1 MFQYKILEVFE
12 KKHRVKMILMF
23 LFMFLVSFIELLS
36 IGSILPIFTVIF
48 NNDYLVEVN
57 SFFDK
62 FSFLDISFENHD
74 SLIFFSLIIFFLVF
88 TIKNIILV
96 IFHWVQQSFSK
107 TLIDHLSTTLF
118 KVFIN
123 QPYEFYFNAKS
134 SNLVRDINSEPA
146 GLIKNLFIP
155 LCIIIME
162 SIILIG
168 LIFFLIFFYG
178 NKAGLALFVTLG
190 IILIVLYFTR
200 NIIKKWGGIR
210 FEAETQRIKSIT
222 QSFDNIKDIII
233 KKKNNFFF
241 LKFQKFLKLVTKASM
256 IGGFYRTLPKL
267 LIEQLII
274 ILFIIYFLYYY
285 NFQTLDENFF
295 SKLIFLGT
303 ILIRLI
309 PGLIRL
315 STSYQAIK
323 FASTPA
329 EKIYQFFTLNKK
341 VISTDQKKIE
351 FKEFIEF
358 KNVDYKFKGY
368 SKKVLSS
375 LNFKIKKNQT
385 IGIVGKTGSGK
396 TTLLNIFL
404 GLLEPTDGKIFI
416 DDKDFTS
423 ELNQASW
430 HKKIGYIS
438 QNITLIDDSI
448 KNNIALGVN
457 EDKINISRLNEVI
470 VKSNLREFVDTLP
483 EGIDTIVGEKGVKL
497 SGGQIQRLGIA
508 RAIYTD
514 PEILCLDEA
523 TSSLDYHTEN
533 KILKTIISIK
543 KNKTVIIIAHRLK
556 TIENCDEII
565 ELSDGKVKRI
575 TTPEIILKNQNN

>member
-1 MFQYKILEVFE
+1 MFQFKILKVFE
-12 KKHRVKMILMF
+12 KKHRIKMILMF
-23 LFMFLVSFIELLS
+23 FFMFFVSFVELLS
-36 IGSILPIFTVIF
+36 IGSVLPIFSIIF
-48 NNDYLVEVN
+48 NQDYLFKAN
-57 SFFDK
+57 DFFSDYN
-62 FSFLDISFENHD
+62 LINIYFESHEK
-74 SLIFFSLIIFFLVF
+74 LIFFSLIIFFLVF

-96 IFHWVQQSFSK
+96 LFHWVQQSFSK
-107 TLIDHLSTTLF
+107 SLIDHLSTSLF
-118 KVFIN
+118 RVFIN
-123 QPYEFYFNAKS
+123 QPYDFYFNAKS

-168 LIFFLIFFYG
+168 LISFLIFFYG
-178 NKAGLALFVTLG
+178 NKAGVALFATLG
-190 IILIVLYFTR
+190 IIIVGLYFTR
-200 NIIKKWGGIR
+200 NTVKRWGGIR

-233 KKKNNFFF
+233 KKKINYFFS
-241 LKFQKFLKLVTKASM
+241 KFQKYLKLVTRASM
-256 IGGFYRTLPKL
+256 FGGFYRTLPKL

-274 ILFIIYFLYYY
+274 VLFIVYFLYYY
-285 NFQTLDENFF
+285 NFQNLDENFF

-329 EKIYQFFTLNKK
+329 EKIYQFFELNKK
-341 VISTDQKKIE
+341 MIAPNQRKIKFDESIE
-351 FKEFIEF
+351 FQNI
-358 KNVDYKFKGY
+358 DYKFLGY
-368 SKKVLSS
+368 DKNVLSS
-375 LNFKIKKNQT
+375 LNFKIKKNKT
-385 IGIVGKTGSGK
+385 IGIIGKTGSGK
-396 TTLLNIFL
+396 TTLLDIFL
-404 GLLEPTDGKIFI
+404 GLLKPTKGKILI
-416 DDKDFTS
+416 DNKDYTFD
-423 ELNQASW
+423 LNQEGW
-430 HKKIGYIS
+430 HRKIGYIS

-457 EDKINISRLNEVI
+457 ENEININRVNEVI
-470 VKSNLREFVDTLP
+470 AKANLKQFVESLP
-483 EGIDTIVGEKGVKL
+483 NGIDSIVGEKGIKL

-523 TSSLDYHTEN
+523 TSSLDYQTEN
-533 KILKTIISIK
+533 EILKTIVSIK

-556 TIENCDEII
+556 TIENCEEII
-565 ELSDGKVKRI
+565 ELSNGKIIRI
-575 TTPEIILKNQNN
+575 TSPKEVLKNYDN